1 MKKNEIILVTGSN
14 GKIGRFIIP
23 RLVGLGYK
31 IRAATRDNK
40 NIFRN
45 CENLVIGNVNS
56 TTQWHQALL
65 NVHTVIHLAAKK
77 QPFFD
82 FKYFARNVF
91 NTNVLGTENLLDQC
105 IKANVKNFIYFGSCS
120 VYGSYSEIGKA
131 FDVFS
136 KLNPVGAYSKSKC
149 LAEDIIKFKLL
160 KSNCVF
166 KIIRIPHVFFNY
178 SQNNSILIKCVINL
192 TKFISLPIDLKK
204 NKRSI
209 IMPNDLFLALLTS
222 INEKEGCSK
231 IFLVKSSPD
240 ISSFDILKKRFN
252 LRNCKFSSY
261 PLFLLNGLKK
271 VPLVKKY
278 TYKLF
283 CNFQIIN
290 SSKTKF

>member
-14 GKIGRFIIP
+14 GRIGRFIIP

-31 IRAATRDNK
+31 IRAAARDNK
-40 NIFRN
+40 NIFKN
-45 CENLVIGNVNS
+45 CENMVIGNIDS
-56 TTQWHQALL
+56 TTHWHQALL
-65 NVHTVIHLAAKK
+65 DVHTVIHLAAKN

-82 FKYFARNVF
+82 FKYFSRNVF

-105 IKANVKNFIYFGSCS
+105 IKANVKNFIFLGSCS
-120 VYGSYSEIGKA
+120 VYGPYSEIGKA

-136 KLNPVGAYSKSKC
+136 KFNPVDTYSKSKV

-160 KSNCVF
+160 NSKCSF
-166 KIIRIPHVFFNY
+166 KIIRIPYVFFNY
-178 SQNNSILIKCVINL
+178 SQNNSILFKCVINL

-209 IMPNDLFLALLTS
+209 IVPNDLFLALLTS
-222 INEKEGCSK
+222 IREKEGCSK
-231 IFLVKSSPD
+231 IILVRSSPD

-252 LRNCKFSSY
+252 LRSCKFSSY

-278 TYKLF
+278 TYKLI

-290 SSKTKF
+290 SSKSKF